1 MIDEKKIE
9 EAASQFAMKQGDVA
23 PFVQRGF
30 LEGARWILKQLNRD
44 YMINSKIEEAAKDN
58 YLQYA
63 DPRKVHLDK
72 FQISEESFKTGI
84 KWFLDSLWHPMSES
98 PKMGSE
104 ILIKINKK
112 AYEGSGVNPSSTIV
126 HEYDYHDDWEFYAK
140 DARFLQWMYT
150 DDLQTI

>member
-1 MIDEKKIE
+1 MIDVNIEK
-9 EAASQFAMKQGDVA
+9 
-23 PFVQRGF
+23 
-30 LEGARWILKQLNRD
+30 
-44 YMINSKIEEAAKDN
+44 AAKTSLNDCVN
-58 YLQYA
+58 KKKMEHEIVILGRGDYIEA
-63 DPRKVHLDK
+63 FKSG
-72 FQISEESFKTGI
+72 IS
-84 KWFLDSLWHPMSES
+84 WFLDSLWHPMSES